1 MNGERPLLHTTEQ
14 SLLLKLSGFIIEP
27 SMITVYCNEI

>member
-14 SLLLKLSGFIIEP
+14 SLLLKLVCIFMYVCIFGLYI
-27 SMITVYCNEI
+27 